1 MNKAANSGKITN
13 EVISVRIKPEEVDY
27 IAALSRLFLS
37 EQEKNIYARHLS
49 EILEHAERL
58 SELDTDGVEP
68 TAHVLPL
75 RNIFRDD
82 EVKPSLERDILLSNA
97 PEVENGCF
105 KVPRIVE

>member
-1 MNKAANSGKITN
+1 LNKAANSGKITN

-82 EVKPSLERDILLSNA
+82 EVKPSLERDILLNNA